1 MLLSVLSRIL
11 TCLLLALVVPGVHA
25 GSGKA
30 KLTCTSV
37 SGRTVFTA
45 DLQDI
50 QGLFEGGVLTIDG
63 SVLRFP
69 AEGDGATSAII
80 WDPANGVF
88 TISYQRPGDA
98 DFLFLRFWAVPS
110 TFKTIS
116 DERGSAAGAV
126 YTFDAI
132 LEASEPRDG
141 KGRSTPTIRL
151 SCRLEYRI

>member
-1 MLLSVLSRIL
+1 MMNVVKQLILPLAMLMVGSV
-11 TCLLLALVVPGVHA
+11 TFA
-25 GSGKA
+25 GSGTA
-30 KLTCTSV
+30 RLTCTSA
-37 SGRTVFTA
+37 SGRTTFTA

-80 WDPANGVF
+80 WDPVNGVF
-88 TISYQRPGDA
+88 TLSYQRPGDA

-141 KGRSTPTIRL
+141 KGPSTPTIRL

>member
-1 MLLSVLSRIL
+1 MNVVKQLILPLAMLMVGSV
-11 TCLLLALVVPGVHA
+11 TFA
-25 GSGKA
+25 GSGTA
-30 KLTCTSV
+30 KLTCTSA
-37 SGRTVFTA
+37 SGRTTFTA

-88 TISYQRPGDA
+88 TLSYQRPGDA

-110 TFKTIS
+110 TFKIIS

-141 KGRSTPTIRL
+141 KGPSTPTIRL

>member
-1 MLLSVLSRIL
+1 MSALYRSVLIASS
-11 TCLLLALVVPGVHA
+11 LLVWGATHA
-25 GSGKA
+25 GSGTA
-30 KLTCTSV
+30 RLTCTSA
-37 SGRTVFTA
+37 SGRTIFTA

-63 SVLRFP
+63 SLLRFP

-88 TISYQRPGDA
+88 TLSYQRPGDA

-132 LEASEPRDG
+132 IEATEPREA
-141 KGRSTPTIRL
+141 KGHATPAIRL

>member
-1 MLLSVLSRIL
+1 MARFA
-11 TCLLLALVVPGVHA
+11 LLLMMLIVGLHVFA
-25 GSGKA
+25 GSGTA
-30 KLTCTSV
+30 KLTCTSA
-37 SGRTVFTA
+37 SGRTTFTA

-50 QGLFEGGVLTIDG
+50 QGMFEGAVLTIDG
-63 SVLRFP
+63 STLRFP
-69 AEGDGATSAII
+69 GEGNRTTSAII

-88 TISYQRPGDA
+88 TVSYLRPGDD

-132 LEASEPRDG
+132 IEASEPRDG
-141 KGRSTPTIRL
+141 GGPSTPTIRL
-151 SCRLEYRI
+151 SCRLEYKI